1 MDKDGEHHKRR
12 FLIREIDSE
21 QVISDMKE
29 RLQRLQ
35 AKEKYFMDKLKLRH
49 KITFAF
55 LVFFGIN
62 LLWYGMWGIVEEI
75 PFLNNPIV
83 SLIIGAIILVAT
95 GYFYENLISASF
107 NKKTR
112 KKKEAIKEEED
123 LSI

>member
-1 MDKDGEHHKRR
+1 MDKDVEHHKRR

-35 AKEKYFMDKLKLRH
+35 AKEKYYMDKLKLRH

-95 GYFYENLISASF
+95 GYFYENLISSSF

-112 KKKEAIKEEED
+112 KKKEVIKEEED
-123 LSI
+123 QTR